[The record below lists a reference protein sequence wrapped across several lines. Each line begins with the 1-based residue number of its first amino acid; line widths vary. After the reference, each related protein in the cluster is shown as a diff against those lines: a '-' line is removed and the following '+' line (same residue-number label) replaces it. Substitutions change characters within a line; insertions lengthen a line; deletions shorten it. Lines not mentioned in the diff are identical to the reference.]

1 MLMIGGAK
9 PSEAKRK
16 REVYN
21 MKHSKPY
28 RLISI
33 LILATVFI
41 FSAPL
46 VSIAGEE
53 LTVKFKSKIQLNQE
67 TQNKL
72 IGASR
77 ELITK
82 NFSAD
87 LARGIRSQAE
97 TNVLRQTA
105 KGYVAETIVLNLLK
119 NTYTAEMSR
128 LEFSHEAGQTKLLNI
143 KRNYRPSF
151 AERPKA
157 IAADAKLQG
166 EKQKLNIHKPGPVPG
181 DPRQFKT
188 DALIKDAEAAE
199 AREAHHSWW
208 NARGLSNTACDNF
221 PSAVAATNNI
231 HAVMNYKF
239 GGSAAKRIGSAS
251 TEAEITDFLKNDS
264 YLLAWNNIGHGV
276 TGASGSPCYGLVQ
289 WGGTMWHN
297 EIAAISPPRGLY
309 WSVSLTNSCNSFK
322 DPLNSAIWSRGPRT
336 YIGGNINLPVG
347 RSEAAAY
354 HFWYYTLLTKWPM
367 ATALTKAQQDLGF
380 PLGTFGLRGY
390 NGVF

>member
-1 MLMIGGAK
+1 MTH
-9 PSEAKRK
+9 
-16 REVYN
+16 N
-21 MKHSKPY
+21 KPY

-33 LILATVFI
+33 LILAAVFI
-41 FSAPL
+41 LSAPL

-87 LARGIRSQAE
+87 FARGIGSQAE

-119 NTYTAEMSR
+119 NTYTAEMSK

-151 AERPKA
+151 AESMKA
-157 IAADAKLQG
+157 VAADAKLQG
-166 EKQKLNIHKPGPVPG
+166 EKQKLNVFKASKVPD

-208 NARGLSNTACDNF
+208 NARGLANTHASSI
-221 PSAVAATNNI
+221 PSAVAMTNNI
-231 HAVMNYKF
+231 HAVMYSRF
-239 GGSAAKRIGSAS
+239 GGSAAKRIGAAS
-251 TEAEITDFLKNDS
+251 TEAEITDFLKNDA

-289 WGGTMWHN
+289 WGGTMWYN

-309 WSVSLTNSCNSFK
+309 HSVSLANSCNSFK
-322 DPLNSAIWSRGPRT
+322 NPLNAAIWSRLPRT
-336 YIGGNINLPVG
+336 YIGGNINLPIG
-347 RSEAAAY
+347 NSETAAY
-354 HFWYYTLLTKWPM
+354 HFWYRTLLLKWPM

>member
-1 MLMIGGAK
+1 MT
-9 PSEAKRK
+9 
-16 REVYN
+16 
-21 MKHSKPY
+21 HSKPY

-33 LILATVFI
+33 LILAAVFI
-41 FSAPL
+41 LSAPL
-46 VSIAGEE
+46 ASIAGEE

-82 NFSAD
+82 NLSAD
-87 LARGIRSQAE
+87 LARGIRSHAE
-97 TNVLRQTA
+97 TNVLSQTA

-128 LEFSHEAGQTKLLNI
+128 LEFSHEDGKTKLLNI
-143 KRNYRPSF
+143 KRNFRPSF
-151 AERPKA
+151 AESMKA
-157 IAADAKLQG
+157 VAADAKLQG

-181 DPRQFKT
+181 DPRQFKL
-188 DALIKDAEAAE
+188 DALIREAEQAE

-208 NARGLSNTACDNF
+208 NAKGLANTACDMF
-221 PSAVAATNNI
+221 PSAVTYTNAI
-231 HAVMNYKF
+231 HAIMNYKF
-239 GGSAAKRIGSAS
+239 GGGAAKRIGAAS
-251 TEAEITDFLKNDS
+251 TEAEITDFLKND
-264 YLLAWNNIGHGV
+264 YALLAWNNIGHGV
-276 TGASGSPCYGLVQ
+276 TSTSGTPCYGLVQ
-289 WGGTMWHN
+289 WGGTMYWN
-297 EIAAISPPRGLY
+297 EIAAMSPPRGLY

-322 DPLNSAIWSRGPRT
+322 NPLNNAIWSRGPRT

-347 RSEAAAY
+347 RSEQAAY
-354 HFWYYTLLTKWPM
+354 HFWYYTLLSKWPM

-380 PLGTFGLRGY
+380 PLGTYGLRGY